1 MPVSKEVY
9 LDNSATTRVFPEVVR
24 LMDKI
29 YLEEYGNPSSMH
41 HKGVEAET
49 EIRRAKETLAGI
61 LKCQPKNLYFTSCG
75 SESDNIA
82 IIGGA
87 LANCRQ
93 GRHLVTTRIEH
104 PAVLESM
111 KYLESQGFTV
121 TYLPVDVN
129 GHVSAEQ
136 VRDAVREDT
145 ILVSIMFTNN
155 EIGAVEP
162 VAEIGAAIK
171 EKNPHTLFHVDAV
184 QAFGKEEILPRK
196 MHIDFLAA
204 SGHKIHA
211 PKGVGLLYV
220 ADGVK
225 VRNLIFGG
233 GQQNGLRSG
242 TENVAGIAG
251 MALAAQMLYSN
262 LAAEREQL
270 FAMKE
275 HFILRMRELEHVRIN
290 GIPALNVPGA
300 APHPEKSGC
309 AADSALPECGSRNI
323 AAVPAEELSA
333 SIRTTAPQVL
343 SLTVPGVRAEVL
355 LHALEDRNI
364 YVSSGSA
371 CSSNRPHLSE
381 TLKAI
386 GVRGDELDSTIRLST
401 SVMNTMEDMDAAAD
415 ALLSIVPMLRRYTRQ

>member
-41 HKGVEAET
+41 HKGVEAEN

-82 IIGGA
+82 ILGGA

-121 TYLPVDVN
+121 TYLPVDAN

-162 VAEIGAAIK
+162 VADIGAAIK
-171 EKNPHTLFHVDAV
+171 EKNPRTLFHVDAV
-184 QAFGKEEILPRK
+184 QAFGKEEILPGK

-251 MALAAQMLYSN
+251 MALAAQMLYGN

-275 HFILRMRELEHVRIN
+275 HFILRMRELENVRFN
-290 GIPALNVPGA
+290 GIPALNVPGEA
-300 APHPEKSGC
+300 NTSPQES
-309 AADSALPECGSRNI
+309 

-386 GVRGDELDSTIRLST
+386 GVHGDELDSTIRLST